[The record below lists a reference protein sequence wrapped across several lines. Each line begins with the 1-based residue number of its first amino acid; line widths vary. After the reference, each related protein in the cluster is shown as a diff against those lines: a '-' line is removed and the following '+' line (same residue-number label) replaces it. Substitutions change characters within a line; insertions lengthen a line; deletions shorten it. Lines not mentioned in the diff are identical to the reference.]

1 MRHVM
6 LYTSLVL
13 VFIVSLLL
21 LLNHWHQNK
30 GIVYLVL
37 IIIGFG
43 LGQTT
48 LLVLNTTRDPLVLAT
63 LIGHMDPLRV
73 LMGPFIIYYFKSMV
87 KGEFVWDR
95 KLLVLSIPALLC
107 FINLMPYYAIPF
119 EDKVAY
125 FRLASVNRSPLAH
138 LFLPVSYQQ
147 SLIMIFTLGCLIY
160 GLLYL
165 SKAKAGNGTY
175 LKKKISELINRIL
188 VIVPINVIPN
198 LLVLFL
204 LSSKSE
210 QLGKVDFA
218 NPDVFGNQSLFFLTL
233 LLPLTFFAIPSWL
246 YNERDPLSFLEN
258 IVLTWKRVVNT
269 QAKFSEQ
276 DSFEKSADYDRII
289 SYIETEKPYVKTAFS
304 LHDISQALNI
314 PHNRV
319 TTCFNKQL
327 KVAFPAYRNKLRIEH
342 ATHLLRS
349 GTHLNMSIEGIAE
362 MSGFKSKSI
371 FYKTFKEEHGTTPI
385 DWIKENLKS

>member
-1 MRHVM
+1 M

-30 GIVYLVL
+30 GIIYLVL
-37 IIIGFG
+37 IIISFG
-43 LGQTT
+43 LGQTI

-63 LIGHMDPLRV
+63 LIAHIDPLRM
-73 LMGPFIIYYFKSMV
+73 LIGPFIIYYFKSMV

-95 KLLVLSIPALLC
+95 KLLMLLIPPLLC
-107 FINLMPYYAIPF
+107 FINLMPYFAIPF
-119 EDKVAY
+119 ESKVAY
-125 FRLASVNRSPLAH
+125 FRLASVSRPPLAH
-138 LFLPVSYQQ
+138 LFLPVPYQQ
-147 SLIMIFTLGCLIY
+147 LFIMIFTLGCLIY

-165 SKAKAGNGTY
+165 SKAKAGNGIY

-258 IVLTWKRVVNT
+258 IVLTWKRVMNEK
-269 QAKFSEQ
+269 AKFSEE
-276 DSFEKSADYDRII
+276 DSLEKSADYERII
-289 SYIETEKPYVKTAFS
+289 SYIEMEKPYVKTSFS
-304 LHDISQALNI
+304 LHDVSHALNI

-319 TTCFNKQL
+319 ATCFNKQL
-327 KVAFPAYRNKLRIEH
+327 KVPFPAYRNKLRIEYS
-342 ATHLLRS
+342 TELLRT
-349 GTHLNMSIEGIAE
+349 GTHLNTSIEGIAE

-371 FYKTFKEEHGTTPI
+371 FYKTFKEAHGTTPI
-385 DWIKENLKS
+385 DWIKENLEI

>member
-1 MRHVM
+1 M

-30 GIVYLVL
+30 GIIYLVL
-37 IIIGFG
+37 IIISFG
-43 LGQTT
+43 LGQTI
-48 LLVLNTTRDPLVLAT
+48 LLVLNTSRDPLVLAT
-63 LIGHMDPLRV
+63 LVVHIDPLRV
-73 LMGPFIIYYFKSMV
+73 LIGPFIIYYFRSMV

-95 KLLVLSIPALLC
+95 KLLMLLIPPLLC
-107 FINLMPYYAIPF
+107 FINLMPYFAIPF
-119 EDKVAY
+119 ESKVAY
-125 FRLASVNRSPLAH
+125 FRLASVNRPPLAH
-138 LFLPVSYQQ
+138 LFLPVYYQQ
-147 SLIMIFTLGCLIY
+147 SFIMIFTLGCLIY
-160 GLLYL
+160 GLRYL
-165 SKAKAGNGTY
+165 SKAIAGNGTY
-175 LKKKISELINRIL
+175 LKKKISVLINRIL

-204 LSSKSE
+204 LSSKSK

-233 LLPLTFFAIPSWL
+233 LLPLSFFVIPSWL

-258 IVLTWKRVVNT
+258 IVLTWKRVANEK
-269 QAKFSEQ
+269 AKFSEE
-276 DSFEKSADYDRII
+276 DSFEKSRDFERII
-289 SYIETEKPYVKTAFS
+289 SYVEMEKPYVKTTFS

-319 TTCFNKQL
+319 ATCFNKQL
-327 KVAFPAYRNKLRIEH
+327 KVSFPTYRNKLRIEH
-342 ATHLLRS
+342 STALLRS
-349 GTHLNMSIEGIAE
+349 GTHLNTSIEGIAE

-371 FYKTFKEEHGTTPI
+371 FYKTFKEAHGTTPI
-385 DWIKENLKS
+385 DWIKENLEI

>member
-1 MRHVM
+1 M

-30 GIVYLVL
+30 GIIYLVL
-37 IIIGFG
+37 IIISFG
-43 LGQTT
+43 LGQTI
-48 LLVLNTTRDPLVLAT
+48 LLVLNTSRDPLVLAT
-63 LIGHMDPLRV
+63 LIAHIDPLRA

-87 KGEFVWDR
+87 KGEFVWD
-95 KLLVLSIPALLC
+95 KTLFLLSIPFLLC
-107 FINLMPYYAIPF
+107 VINLMPYFAIPF

-125 FRLASVNRSPLAH
+125 FRLARGNRPPLAH
-138 LFLPVSYQQ
+138 LFLPVYYQQ
-147 SLIMIFTLGCLIY
+147 SFTMFYNVGCIVY
-160 GLLYL
+160 GLRYL

-175 LKKKISELINRIL
+175 LKKKISVLINRIL

-210 QLGKVDFA
+210 QLGKVDFT
-218 NPDVFGNQSLFFLTL
+218 NPDVFGSQFLFFLTL
-233 LLPLTFFAIPSWL
+233 LLPLSFFAIPSWL

-258 IVLTWKRVVNT
+258 MALTWKRVVNDK
-269 QAKFSEQ
+269 AKFSEE
-276 DSFEKSADYDRII
+276 DSFENSRDFERII
-289 SYIETEKPYVKTAFS
+289 SYIEMEKPYVKTTFS
-304 LHDISQALNI
+304 LHDVSQALNI

-319 TTCFNKQL
+319 ATCFNKQL
-327 KVAFPAYRNKLRIEH
+327 KVSFPTYRNKLRIEH
-342 ATHLLRS
+342 STALLRS
-349 GTHLNMSIEGIAE
+349 GTHLNTSIEGIAE

-371 FYKTFKEEHGTTPI
+371 FYKTFKEAHGTTPI
-385 DWIKENLKS
+385 DWIKENLEI